1 MQKNKN
7 FSYLLVALLILLI
20 NGCTTTTGINANEPE
35 EIETE
40 TTQLQD
46 SNLLDVGILLFN
58 EGEITEK
65 QIEKEGANEEIRQA
79 ESRFMAYHLKETMQ
93 KSNGWGAIRVLP
105 EKSYIAD
112 VVVEGTILTSNGE
125 QMIIK
130 MNVADST
137 GQEWYEKTYK
147 TFADDESYRYTKHG
161 RDVYQYV
168 YNRVANDI
176 RKHRKKIT
184 DAELVKIR
192 NTSEIR
198 YAAGISPNPFS
209 EYVDTDTTGLSTVT
223 RLPASD
229 DPMLNR
235 VRKVRDREF
244 LFIDTINEHYSN
256 FYGEMWEPYENW
268 RKYYLIE
275 TEQKRAV
282 ERRARRTKF
291 MAALIMVAGIM
302 RGPGLFTTGA
312 LLYKNGMEIS
322 EEADI
327 HNEALR
333 ELGES
338 LQAEV
343 SPLVVDIEGQTVELS
358 GSIEEQYQKWRKLL
372 HEIYINETGFAIN
385 DVADD
390 IDVAEDIAD
399 DITDD
404 IDVAEDVAEDNDS
417 IDL

>member
-1 MQKNKN
+1 MQKNKT
-7 FSYLLVALLILLI
+7 FPYFLVALLMLLI
-20 NGCTTTTGINANEPE
+20 SGCTTTTGISANEPE
-35 EIETE
+35 KIETE

-79 ESRFMAYHLKETMQ
+79 ESRYMAYHLKETMQ

-125 QMIIK
+125 EMVLKI
-130 MNVADST
+130 NVADST

-147 TFADDESYRYTKHG
+147 TFADDESYRYTKPG

-168 YNRVANDI
+168 YNRIANDI

-184 DAELVKIR
+184 DADLVKIR

-209 EYVDTDTTGLSTVT
+209 GYVDTDTTGFSTVT

-256 FYGEMWEPYENW
+256 FYGEMWDPYENW

-275 TEQKRAV
+275 TEQKRAI
-282 ERRARRTKF
+282 ESRARRTKF

-312 LLYKNGMEIS
+312 LLYKNGMDIS
-322 EEADI
+322 DEADI
-327 HNEALR
+327 HNEAIR

-343 SPLVVDIEGQTVELS
+343 SPLVVDIEGQTVELT

-372 HEIYINETGFAIN
+372 HEIYINETGFTT
-385 DVADD
+385 D
-390 IDVAEDIAD
+390 DIAD
-399 DITDD
+399 DSGS
-404 IDVAEDVAEDNDS
+404 V
-417 IDL
+417 DL